1 MRLVEPKVQEI
12 SERVLKLTCPRFVA
26 EFFKAHWKPENIQV
40 NYDCAMEYMSS
51 YREFKQV
58 VFVMPVSS
66 VGHIVPGEYEYDE
79 WPDTPSGL
87 SQHVSGP
94 ETYVAQ
100 YCGGGGDSQYGF
112 IKDLCDI
119 DSAITDAM
127 EYYGCRDTHWVTKP
141 VDGKKNTVTSVKVPS
156 LAPMTYCK
164 QMIPPIAMTEVVLWG
179 DERDFSE
186 IHHFYGSEESKDIK
200 WFLEEMFAYGVVLP
214 GRREKENENKEE
226 EK

>member
-26 EFFKAHWKPENIQV
+26 EFFKEHWKRENIQI
-40 NYDCAMEYMSS
+40 NYDCALEYMSS
-51 YREFKQV
+51 YSEFRQI
-58 VFVMPVSS
+58 VFVMPTNSI
-66 VGHIVPGEYEYDE
+66 GHIVPGEYEYNE

-100 YCGGGGDSQYGF
+100 HMGGSGDSQYGL

-119 DSAITDAM
+119 DYAITNAM
-127 EYYGCRDTHWVTKP
+127 EYYGCQDTHWVSKP
-141 VDGKKNTVTSVKVPS
+141 VEGKKNTFTSVKVPS

-179 DERDFSE
+179 DENDFST
-186 IHHFYGSEESKDIK
+186 IHNFYGSEESKDIK
-200 WFLEEMFAYGVVLP
+200 WFLEMVFGYGVVIP
-214 GRREKENENKEE
+214 KKRNCNTE
-226 EK
+226 

>member
-26 EFFKAHWKPENIQV
+26 EFFKAHWKPENIQI

-100 YCGGGGDSQYGF
+100 YCGGGGDRQYGF

-127 EYYGCRDTHWVTKP
+127 EYYGCRESDMVSKP
-141 VDGKKNTVTSVKVPS
+141 VEGKKNVLTTVTIPP
-156 LAPMTYCK
+156 LAPMYYCK
-164 QMIPPIAMTEVVLWG
+164 QMIPPIAMAEVVLWG

-186 IHHFYGSEESKDIK
+186 IHHFYGSEESRDIK
-200 WFLEEMFAYGVVLP
+200 WFLEMMFAYGVVKP
-214 GRREKENENKEE
+214 NKRKENENKEE